1 MPDIWLMAL
10 LGVTALFAFS
20 VAGVAGF
27 GGGVI
32 LMPALVLIFG
42 PKEAIPIVSVAA
54 LLAAI
59 SRTGLNWREI
69 SWPVVRWYSIGAVPI
84 SILASFL
91 FVLTPPTFLARI
103 LGFLLLMF
111 VVYRHTHWGRNR
123 TLGLR
128 KFVLVGAGSGFL
140 GGFLGVPGPMR
151 APFFLSY
158 GLTGMAYV
166 GTSSASMLFA
176 QTPKMVVYGANE
188 LLGTEV
194 LWIGLALGAAGF
206 LASYIGRWVAKKASE
221 RLFQYLV
228 EGLLMGGGILLLVT
242 GS

>member
-1 MPDIWLMAL
+1 MVF
-10 LGVTALFAFS
+10 LGVTALLAFT

-32 LMPALVLIFG
+32 LMPALVFIFG

-69 SWPVVRWYSIGAVPI
+69 SWPVVKWHSIGAIPV

-91 FVLTPPTFLARI
+91 FVITPPDFLARV
-103 LGFLLLMF
+103 LGGLLLLF
-111 VVYRHTHWGRNR
+111 VVYRHTPWGRVR
-123 TLGLR
+123 ILGLR
-128 KFVLVGAGSGFL
+128 KFVFVGAGSSFV
-140 GGFLGVPGPMR
+140 GGFLGVPGPTR
-151 APFFLSY
+151 APFFLAY

-176 QTPKMVVYGANE
+176 QVPKLAVYRTND
-188 LLGTEV
+188 LLGTEA
-194 LWIGLALGAAGF
+194 LWIGLALGAFGF
-206 LASYIGRWVAKKASE
+206 LASYIGRWVAKRASA

-228 EGLLMGGGILLLVT
+228 EGLLIGGGVLILVT

>member
-1 MPDIWLMAL
+1 MPDVWLMSL
-10 LGVTALFAFS
+10 LGVASLFAFT

-32 LMPALVLIFG
+32 LMPALVLVFG

-59 SRTGLNWREI
+59 SRTGLNWRDI
-69 SWPVVRWYSIGAVPI
+69 SWPVVKWHSIGAVPI

-91 FVLTPPTFLARI
+91 FVLAPPTFLGRA
-103 LGFLLLMF
+103 LGILLLLF
-111 VVYRHTHWGRNR
+111 VVFRHTHWGRERN
-123 TLGLR
+123 LSLR
-128 KFVLVGAGSGFL
+128 KFALVGAGTSFV
-140 GGFLGVPGPMR
+140 GGFLGVPGPLR
-151 APFFLSY
+151 APFFLAY

-166 GTSSASMLFA
+166 GTSSAAMLFA
-176 QTPKMVVYGANE
+176 QTPKLFVYRGND

-194 LWIGLALGAAGF
+194 LTVGLALGVMGF
-206 LASYIGRWVAKKASE
+206 LASYIGRWIAKRASA

-228 EGLLMGGGILLLVT
+228 EGLLVVGGVLLLFA
-242 GS
+242 